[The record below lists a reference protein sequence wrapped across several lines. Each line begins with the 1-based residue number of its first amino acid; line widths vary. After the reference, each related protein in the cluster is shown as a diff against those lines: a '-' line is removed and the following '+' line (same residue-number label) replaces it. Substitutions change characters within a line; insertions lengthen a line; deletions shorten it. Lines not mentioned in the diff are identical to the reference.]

1 MTTINVSPLSPF
13 SFNTTIG
20 TPGMPNPLNF
30 PPPQKFRG
38 LRGVFKITV
47 TRWNPPP
54 VPATPPYYFSFVMK
68 GGTGQYQADPG
79 RPFFYLQETAVDNE
93 SNRLQVTFERN
104 TTFNTV
110 KIQTAES
117 PSVLY
122 EFTFPVSISQ
132 WSFPTVTRG
141 DIVVPPANEIIGPVT
156 IKVENYMVNYI

>member
-13 SFNTTIG
+13 VFNTTIG
-20 TPGMPNPLNF
+20 TPGLPNPLNS

-47 TRWNPPP
+47 TRWDPPL
-54 VPATPPYYFSFVMK
+54 PATTPYYFSFVMK
-68 GGTGQYQADPG
+68 GGTGRYQADPG
-79 RPFFYLQETAVDNE
+79 RPFFYLQDTAVDNE
-93 SNRLQVTFERN
+93 STRLQVTFERN
-104 TTFNTV
+104 TSFNTV
-110 KIQTAES
+110 KIQTAEPS
-117 PSVLY
+117 SVLY

-141 DIVVPPANEIIGPVT
+141 DIGGPEIIGPVT